1 MYFIEPLMKNETVI
15 YSTLY
20 VHIRALK
27 SIYVM

>member
-1 MYFIEPLMKNETVI
+1 MYFIEPRTKNETVI

-27 SIYVM
+27 NICFM